1 MRIDLRKLYSLASVD
16 VDGTI
21 TFPEE
26 RLKSAGIIRLED
38 VSVHGKAII
47 NYEDEIELDL
57 DLSGKMYLP
66 CAISLEEVEVPF
78 ATKIEEIIGENNI
91 NNNFYLDLSD
101 ILWENIVLEVPIRLT
116 SSAGA
121 KLKGEG
127 WELNSEKKDDG
138 LDPRFEKLNELFKGG
153 E

>member
-1 MRIDLRKLYSLASVD
+1 MKIDLRKLYSLASVD

-38 VSVHGKAII
+38 VSVYGKAII

-101 ILWENIVLEVPIRLT
+101 ILWENIVLEITIKVVKEGVHLET
-116 SSAGA
+116 SSG
-121 KLKGEG
+121 KGWSVE
-127 WELNSEKKDDG
+127 EN
-138 LDPRFEKLNELFKGG
+138 
-153 E
+153 

>member
-1 MRIDLRKLYSLASVD
+1 MKIDLRKLYSLASVD

-78 ATKIEEIIGENNI
+78 ATKIEEIIEENNI

-101 ILWENIVLEVPIRLT
+101 ILWENIVLEIPIKVVKDGVQLET
-116 SSAGA
+116 SSG
-121 KLKGEG
+121 KGWSVE
-127 WELNSEKKDDG
+127 EN
-138 LDPRFEKLNELFKGG
+138 
-153 E
+153 

>member
-1 MRIDLRKLYSLASVD
+1 MKIDLRKLYSLASID

-26 RLKSAGIIRLED
+26 KLKSAGIIRLED

-78 ATKIEEIIGENNI
+78 TTKIEEIIGENNI
-91 NNNFYLDLSD
+91 NNNFYLDLSE
-101 ILWENIVLEVPIRLT
+101 ILWENIVLEIPIKVVKEGVHLET
-116 SSAGA
+116 SGG
-121 KLKGEG
+121 KGWSVE
-127 WELNSEKKDDG
+127 EN
-138 LDPRFEKLNELFKGG
+138 
-153 E
+153 

>member
-1 MRIDLRKLYSLASVD
+1 MKIDLRKLYSLASVD

-38 VSVHGKAII
+38 VSVHGKTII
-47 NYEDEIELDL
+47 NYEDEIELNL

-66 CAISLEEVEVPF
+66 CAISLEEAEVPF

-101 ILWENIVLEVPIRLT
+101 ILWENIVLEIPIKVVKEGVHLET
-116 SSAGA
+116 SSG
-121 KLKGEG
+121 KGWSVE
-127 WELNSEKKDDG
+127 EN
-138 LDPRFEKLNELFKGG
+138 
-153 E
+153 

>member
-1 MRIDLRKLYSLASVD
+1 MKIDLRKLYSSASVD

-38 VSVHGKAII
+38 VNVHGKAII
-47 NYEDEIELDL
+47 NYEDEIELNL
-57 DLSGKMYLP
+57 YLSGKMYLP

-101 ILWENIVLEVPIRLT
+101 ILWENIVLEIPIKVVKEGVQLET
-116 SSAGA
+116 SSG
-121 KLKGEG
+121 KGWSVE
-127 WELNSEKKDDG
+127 EN
-138 LDPRFEKLNELFKGG
+138 
-153 E
+153 

>member
-1 MRIDLRKLYSLASVD
+1 MKIDLRKLYSLASVD

-38 VSVHGKAII
+38 VNVHGKAII

-101 ILWENIVLEVPIRLT
+101 ILWENIVLEIPIKVVKEGVQLET
-116 SSAGA
+116 SSG
-121 KLKGEG
+121 KGWSVE
-127 WELNSEKKDDG
+127 EN
-138 LDPRFEKLNELFKGG
+138 
-153 E
+153 

>member
-1 MRIDLRKLYSLASVD
+1 MKIDLRKLYSLASVN

-47 NYEDEIELDL
+47 NYEDDIELDL

-101 ILWENIVLEVPIRLT
+101 ILWENIVLEIPIKVVKEGVHLET
-116 SSAGA
+116 SSG
-121 KLKGEG
+121 KGWSVE
-127 WELNSEKKDDG
+127 EN
-138 LDPRFEKLNELFKGG
+138 
-153 E
+153 

>member
-1 MRIDLRKLYSLASVD
+1 MKIDLRKLYSLASVD

-47 NYEDEIELDL
+47 DYEDEIELDL

-101 ILWENIVLEVPIRLT
+101 ILWENIVLEIPIKVVKEGVHLET
-116 SSAGA
+116 SGG
-121 KLKGEG
+121 KGWSVE
-127 WELNSEKKDDG
+127 EN
-138 LDPRFEKLNELFKGG
+138 
-153 E
+153 